1 MKKTNMML
9 AIAAVI
15 GALAL
20 SGSVSAQKEPPP
32 PPPKP
37 TSCAEADLPLP
48 KNLDK
53 VTLCHF
59 TGSDSNPFI
68 INEVSQSGADSHLL
82 NPDHHGDCGRYGDN
96 TLVCV
101 Q

>member
-1 MKKTNMML
+1 VML
-9 AIAAVI
+9 GIAAMI
-15 GALAL
+15 GAFAL
-20 SGSVSAQKEPPP
+20 SGPVSARQK
-32 PPPKP
+32 K
-37 TSCAEADLPLP
+37 TCVDLDLPEPGNP
-48 KNLDK
+48 KK